1 MQTDPVLLSRARGMR
16 RDPSPAEQTLWFA
29 LRDRRF
35 ADAKFV
41 RQTVAGAAIPD
52 FCCRAKKLVIELDG
66 HSHGST
72 QVADAERTARLAKL
86 GYRVI
91 RFSNS
96 EIMSNLEGVLHAI
109 GVALASPPHPTL
121 SPEGRGL
128 FNEQPSVIP

>member
-1 MQTDPVLLSRARGMR
+1 MQTDPVLLSRARRMR

-29 LRDRRF
+29 LRDRHF

-41 RQTVAGAAIPD
+41 RETVAGAAIPD
-52 FCCRAKKLVIELDG
+52 FCCRTKRLVIELDG

-109 GVALASPPHPTL
+109 GVALARPLT
-121 SPEGRGL
+121 
-128 FNEQPSVIP
+128 QPSPRRGEGFSTNNRV